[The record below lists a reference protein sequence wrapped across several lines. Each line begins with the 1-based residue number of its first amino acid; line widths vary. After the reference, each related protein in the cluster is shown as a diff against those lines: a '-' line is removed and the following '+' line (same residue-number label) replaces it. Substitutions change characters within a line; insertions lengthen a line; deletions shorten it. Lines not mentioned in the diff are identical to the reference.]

1 MDARRRGGAVALL
14 LVAALGVVAALGGGC
29 ANKRTTPLPGGGPYD
44 RDAAVFQE
52 CSSVCR
58 RPGDCAEAFP
68 DDGLC
73 PPGFLCALHFTCSS
87 D

>member
-1 MDARRRGGAVALL
+1 L
-14 LVAALGVVAALGGGC
+14 ALGLSAAMGASC
-29 ANKRTTPLPGGGPYD
+29 ETRRTTTPLPGGGPPD

-52 CSSVCR
+52 CTSVCR
-58 RPGDCAEAFP
+58 RPRDCAQAFP

-73 PPGFLCALHFTCSS
+73 PPGFLCALRFNCTT